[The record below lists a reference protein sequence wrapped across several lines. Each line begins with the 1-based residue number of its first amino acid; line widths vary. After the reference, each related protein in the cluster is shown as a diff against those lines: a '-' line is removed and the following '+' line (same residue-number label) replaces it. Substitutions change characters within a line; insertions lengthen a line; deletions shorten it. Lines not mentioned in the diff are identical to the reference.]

1 MSLDFFPRLAT
12 GPILFAPPDGE
23 WEFSGTGAMYL
34 RPYVI
39 LTAAHCVPDVTGG
52 RFGYKSPMESDGR
65 VAEQVVRHP
74 TIDLAALVLSKDV
87 AAPPTG
93 VYSEIGHTLVDG
105 GDFIAFGYPAEENTN
120 VPRLFKGHYQRHFEY
135 HSPDGRKYFAA
146 ELSVPAPAGLSGGP
160 VSNAHRPQV
169 LDAIVT
175 ANHDSSLVIDSF
187 EEEERDGKVWRGKI
201 TRVVSYGIAAMLVP
215 TDVQE
220 WVHTVVA
227 LADADSPEIASSLS
241 RLLAEKPQS

>member
-12 GPILFAPPDGE
+12 GAILFAPPDGA

-39 LTAAHCVPDVTGG
+39 LTAAHCVPDVAGG
-52 RFGYKSPMESDGR
+52 RLAFKSPMETDGR
-65 VAEQVVRHP
+65 LAEQVIRHP
-74 TIDLAALVLSKDV
+74 TIDLAAMVISKE
-87 AAPPTG
+87 AKSPPNG
-93 VYSEIGHTLVDG
+93 VYTEIGHTLVDG
-105 GDFIAFGYPAEENTN
+105 GDFIAFGYPAEEVTH

-135 HSPDGRKYFAA
+135 RSPDGRKYFAA

-160 VSNAHRPQV
+160 VSSAHRPQV

-187 EEEERDGKVWRGKI
+187 EEEERNGTVWRAKI
-201 TRVVSYGIAAMLVP
+201 TRVVPYGIAAMLVP
-215 TDVQE
+215 ADVQE
-220 WVHTVVA
+220 WIHTIVD
-227 LADADSPEIASSLS
+227 LADTDQPDIGASLS
-241 RLLAEKPQS
+241 RLLADKSRA